1 MKDLFNNIVSNI
13 IATILIGCVTAAIGY
28 VVAKFNPVIIP
39 YVVIVAVSIT
49 IFFAFFYLYSFGQAR
64 FNWTHVHLHDV
75 HCFTLKSD
83 GTASDSE
90 KLQTI
95 KQRGFEGIITGNYFG
110 DDVSLK
116 RFEIKSQDAE
126 FTASFQY
133 EDGANNRV
141 SRKNDISIS
150 GNLSSVDYQISF
162 ANNIPEDVTIEVSM
176 GYNPKQMTPQYYV
189 EVFRPVK
196 KLALEL
202 RVQRDVKI
210 RNIKREIWSIY
221 GDKKDVHIKEL
232 KGKKCWSDNS
242 LTSYKFVVRN
252 PRILHTYK
260 ITWDWIE

>member
-28 VVAKFNPVIIP
+28 VVAIFNPVIIP
-39 YVVIVAVSIT
+39 YIVIVVTFIT
-49 IFFAFFYLYSFGQAR
+49 IFFAFFYLHSFGQTK
-64 FNWTHVHLHDV
+64 FNWTHVHLNDV

-83 GTASDSE
+83 GTAFDSE
-90 KLQTI
+90 KLQT
-95 KQRGFEGIITGNYFG
+95 KNQRGFEGIITGNYFG
-110 DDVSLK
+110 DDVSIR

-133 EDGANNRV
+133 DDGTQNRV

-176 GYNPKQMTPQYYV
+176 GYSPQQMKPEYYV
-189 EVFRPVK
+189 EVLRPVK
-196 KLALEL
+196 KLVLEL

-210 RNIKREIWSIY
+210 RNIKRGIWSIY
-221 GDKKDVHIKEL
+221 GDKKAVDTKEL
-232 KGKKCWSDNS
+232 KGKKCRSDNS
-242 LTSYKFVVRN
+242 LTSYKFIVRN